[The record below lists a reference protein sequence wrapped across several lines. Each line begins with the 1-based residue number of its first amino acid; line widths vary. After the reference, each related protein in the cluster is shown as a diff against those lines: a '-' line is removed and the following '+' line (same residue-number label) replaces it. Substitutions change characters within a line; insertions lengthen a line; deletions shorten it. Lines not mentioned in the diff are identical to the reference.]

1 MVLHNMQVGLAEFI
15 TSQLKDT
22 KMHIK
27 KKNLVD
33 HFIYLSPPNI
43 KFTQYS
49 TITHGKITPSHSS
62 HTIK

>member
-27 KKNLVD
+27 KKKSRRSF
-33 HFIYLSPPNI
+33 HLS
-43 KFTQYS
+43 FSSQ
-49 TITHGKITPSHSS
+49 ITY
-62 HTIK
+62 

>member
-27 KKNLVD
+27 KKNL
-33 HFIYLSPPNI
+33 
-43 KFTQYS
+43 
-49 TITHGKITPSHSS
+49 
-62 HTIK
+62 